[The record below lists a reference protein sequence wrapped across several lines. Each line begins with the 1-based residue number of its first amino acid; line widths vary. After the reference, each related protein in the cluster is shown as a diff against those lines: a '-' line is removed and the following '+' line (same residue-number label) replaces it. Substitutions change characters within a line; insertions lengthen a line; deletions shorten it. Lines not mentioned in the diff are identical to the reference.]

1 MSTMANHNSNTQRD
15 DANIDDLKVN
25 KIESPRDQPRQ
36 TFLPV
41 LPDEEPKVTEA
52 YGGTGEAPAEP
63 VDHQV
68 LRERIV
74 EQLKSIYDPEIPVHI
89 YDLGLI
95 YGFDITDDGTVEIQM
110 TLTAPGCPVAGSL
123 VKEVADKVGTLPGV
137 KQSHVELTWDPPWTR
152 DRMSEECMLE
162 LGLL

>member
-1 MSTMANHNSNTQRD
+1 MTMSNHKHTDPHARTD
-15 DANIDDLKVN
+15 VEDLKVN

-41 LPDEEPKVTEA
+41 LPDDEPRVTEA

-63 VDHQV
+63 IDPAT

-74 EQLKSIYDPEIPVHI
+74 DQLKSIYDPEIPVNI

-95 YGFDITDDGTVEIQM
+95 YGFDIKDDGTVEIEM

>member
-1 MSTMANHNSNTQRD
+1 MTMTHHKHSDPDTRTD
-15 DANIDDLKVN
+15 VEDLKVN

-41 LPDEEPKVTEA
+41 LPDDEPAITEA
-52 YGGTGEAPAEP
+52 YGGTGEAPAETIDP
-63 VDHQV
+63 EA

-74 EQLKSIYDPEIPVHI
+74 AQLKSIYDPEIPVNI

-95 YGFDITDDGTVEIQM
+95 YGFEIKDDGTVEIEM

-123 VKEVADKVGTLPGV
+123 VKEVADRVGTLPGV